1 MRNAK
6 TNLLRMLK
14 IAFKKALDKN
24 NVASPG
30 KPDASR
36 RKFLQNSMVAV
47 AALAA
52 NKAIANSNY
61 VTRFAAKEQPYK
73 IGILGAGVAG
83 LHAAYILQQAN
94 IETTI
99 YEASG
104 RTGGR
109 MYTVKN
115 MLGQGITTELG
126 GEFVDSNHEDIL
138 KLAAEFGLGLVDT
151 DLDKNLVKQIFYFE
165 GKKYKADDLVIALV
179 PFAVSIKADIDS
191 LPDSISYT
199 NFGEADKWDKMSI
212 AVYLNLKGISGW
224 LNKMLNVAFT
234 TEYGLDTD
242 EQSAIN
248 FLWLFDPEHVD
259 KDLFGESDERYKIKG
274 GNQRVVDE
282 LAKRLDNIKTN
293 HAVTK
298 IKSNGAG
305 FTVSFSNSVTANFDY
320 LICTIPFSVLRNITL
335 EIDGMTEVKKK
346 CIAELGYGRN
356 AKMFA
361 GFKTRYWRRQGATG
375 QFFSDMPLQLGW
387 DNSQLQ
393 KGTAG
398 GYTFFTGGNMSDK
411 MIDAPVPDK
420 VKEYI
425 TQLEKV
431 FPGAAKNY
439 NGKKGIFFWPNHVH
453 TLGSYACYKPGQ
465 WTSIAGVEIEPV
477 GNLLFAGEHCSA
489 AFQGFMN
496 GGAETGR
503 RAAEQLL
510 VLLKNK
516 IKM

>member
-109 MYTVKN
+109 MYTAKN
-115 MLGQGITTELG
+115 MLGPGITTELG

-212 AVYLNLKGISGW
+212 AAYLNLKGISGW
-224 LNKMLNVAFT
+224 LNKIGRA
-234 TEYGLDTD
+234 
-242 EQSAIN
+242 SCR
-248 FLWLFDPEHVD
+248 
-259 KDLFGESDERYKIKG
+259 ER
-274 GNQRVVDE
+274 V
-282 LAKRLDNIKTN
+282 
-293 HAVTK
+293 
-298 IKSNGAG
+298 
-305 FTVSFSNSVTANFDY
+305 
-320 LICTIPFSVLRNITL
+320 
-335 EIDGMTEVKKK
+335 
-346 CIAELGYGRN
+346 
-356 AKMFA
+356 
-361 GFKTRYWRRQGATG
+361 
-375 QFFSDMPLQLGW
+375 
-387 DNSQLQ
+387 
-393 KGTAG
+393 
-398 GYTFFTGGNMSDK
+398 
-411 MIDAPVPDK
+411 
-420 VKEYI
+420 
-425 TQLEKV
+425 
-431 FPGAAKNY
+431 
-439 NGKKGIFFWPNHVH
+439 
-453 TLGSYACYKPGQ
+453 
-465 WTSIAGVEIEPV
+465 
-477 GNLLFAGEHCSA
+477 
-489 AFQGFMN
+489 
-496 GGAETGR
+496 
-503 RAAEQLL
+503 
-510 VLLKNK
+510 
-516 IKM
+516 